1 MIEVSA
7 IPNYIEN
14 VDKIVELAEKYE
26 EYFHVRQPGEAYN
39 FVTAYGESSLKSM
52 FRWNMPEDLRKLI
65 DESLSE
71 EDRTC
76 DGYCINRYD
85 PGDYLKPH
93 RDSVGGYW
101 KFKLI
106 FLRAD
111 APHFKWYDE
120 ENVGHLVDEEP
131 GMHLVFPVN
140 LLHEV
145 TKIETNERPKFSLA
159 LSWGKVR

>member
-1 MIEVSA
+1 MDEVSL
-7 IPNYIEN
+7 IPDYCKNA
-14 VDKIVELAEKYE
+14 DRIVELAEKYE
-26 EYFHVRQPGEAYN
+26 DKFFVRKPGEQYN

-52 FRWNMPEDLRKLI
+52 FRWDMPEDLKELVKA
-65 DESLSE
+65 SLP
-71 EDRTC
+71 EDDLDC
-76 DGYCINRYD
+76 DGFCINRYD
-85 PGDYLKPH
+85 PGDYLKRH

-120 ENVGHLVDEEP
+120 KGEGHLVEELP
-131 GMHLVFPVN
+131 GMLCDMPVN

-145 TKIETNERPKFSLA
+145 TQIGENERPKYSLA
-159 LSWGKVR
+159 LSWGRT